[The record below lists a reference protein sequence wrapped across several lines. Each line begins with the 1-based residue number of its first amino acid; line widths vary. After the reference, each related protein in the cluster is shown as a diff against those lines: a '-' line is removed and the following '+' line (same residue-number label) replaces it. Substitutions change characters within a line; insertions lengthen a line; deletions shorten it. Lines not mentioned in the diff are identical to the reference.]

1 MDLVTL
7 VGRETPARCGGSWRV
22 GEPVKLGSEDY
33 AECCHVLVDVSG
45 VSTVPEFRRA
55 PWFAERK
62 TFPEAISRGVADMG
76 PCPSR
81 AFGLLMADDVIA
93 YRAGLC
99 GADGRRGAA
108 FVG

>member
-1 MDLVTL
+1 MDPVTL
-7 VGRETPARCGGSWRV
+7 VGRETPACGGGAWRV

-33 AECCHVLVDVSG
+33 AERSHVLVDVSG

-62 TFPEAISRGVADMG
+62 TFPEAVSRVVADMG
-76 PCPSR
+76 PFPSR
-81 AFGLLMADDVIA
+81 AFGLWMADDVIA

-99 GADGRRGAA
+99 GADWCRGAA
-108 FVG
+108 VVG